1 LSAEHADM
9 KEVKT
14 MAISITTVK
23 ELLESIGD
31 QEIVLMPLAHYNALL
46 DKLEELEDIR
56 DMLESLKEP
65 ARPFEE
71 YLAGREDQA

>member
-1 LSAEHADM
+1 MGASM

-14 MAISITTVK
+14 MAISTTTVK

>member
-1 LSAEHADM
+1 MGASK

-14 MAISITTVK
+14 MTMSTTTVK

-71 YLAGREDQA
+71 YLPLSLP